1 MSVLIQSVEKKSKAY
16 RAGLRDGDILV
27 SINGNSIE
35 DILDYRFYITEK
47 KVKIGYERNG
57 KNRFALIL
65 KQEYDD
71 IGLGFSTYLM
81 DKHHRCRN
89 NCIFCF
95 VDQMPKG
102 MRESLYFKDDDERL
116 SFLFGN
122 YITLT
127 CLSEREVER
136 IIKMHISPINISV
149 HTTNPELRVKMMGNR
164 FAGDALEILNRFS
177 EAGIKMNCQI
187 VLCPGI
193 NDGDELKR
201 SVSDLSALYP
211 AVESIAV
218 VPVGLTKFR
227 DGLYPLRPFCKASSG
242 AVIDM
247 LHKMGDDNLQ
257 RFGKRLV
264 FPSDEFYLKAER
276 PLPDEVFFED
286 FAQLDNGV
294 GMLTLF
300 TSQFHGEMEHLTEES
315 INHNIHFAVA
325 TGKAAAGMFEK
336 LIDEARK
343 KWHNLECD
351 LYVIE
356 NEFFGENIT
365 VAGLITAKDLIGQL
379 KGKLNCDKL
388 LISDVMLRK
397 NENVFLDDLSLED
410 VSREL
415 NVEIIS
421 MDCEGGTF
429 LDMLIY
435 GD

>member
-1 MSVLIQSVEKKSKAY
+1 MSVLIQSVDKKSKAFKG
-16 RAGLRDGDILV
+16 GLRDGDTLV
-27 SINGNSIE
+27 SINGNIIE

-47 KVKIGYERNG
+47 KVKIEYEHKG
-57 KNRFALIL
+57 KTKFALIT
-65 KQEYDD
+65 KDEYDD
-71 IGLGFSTYLM
+71 IGLNFSTYLM

-95 VDQMPKG
+95 VDQMPQG

-127 CLSEREVER
+127 CLSERDIER

-164 FAGDALEILNRFS
+164 FAGDALNIMKRFAD
-177 EAGIKMNCQI
+177 AGIKMNCQI

-201 SVSDLSALYP
+201 SVFDLSALYP
-211 AVESIAV
+211 SVQSIAV

-227 DGLYPLRPFCKASSG
+227 DGLYPLRPFCKTSSLNT
-242 AVIDM
+242 IKL
-247 LHKMGDDNLQ
+247 LHQMGDENIKNH
-257 RFGKRLV
+257 GKRIV
-264 FPSDEFYLKAER
+264 FPSDEFYLKAQI
-276 PLPDEVFFED
+276 PLPDEDFFED

-300 TSQFHGEMEHLTEES
+300 TSEFRAELEYLKEEKIEHNTR
-315 INHNIHFAVA
+315 FAVA

-336 LIDEARK
+336 LIDEAKK
-343 KWHNLECD
+343 KWHNLECE
-351 LYVIE
+351 LFVIE

-365 VAGLITAKDLIGQL
+365 VAGLITGKDLIGQL
-379 KGKLNCDKL
+379 KGKLNCHKL
-388 LISDVMLRK
+388 LISDNMLK
-397 NENVFLDDLSLED
+397 HNENVFLDDVTLTE
-410 VSREL
+410 VSSEL
-415 NVEIIS
+415 N
-421 MDCEGGTF
+421 CEVVPLSSDGGVF
-429 LDMLIY
+429 LDTLIF
-435 GD
+435 DE

>member
-1 MSVLIQSVEKKSKAY
+1 MSVLISSVEKKSKAY
-16 RAGLRDGDILV
+16 KCGLRDGDSLISV
-27 SINGNSIE
+27 NGNLIS

-47 KVKIGYERNG
+47 NIKLEYERGG
-57 KNRFALIL
+57 KIKFALI
-65 KQEYDD
+65 KKDEYDD
-71 IGLGFSTYLM
+71 IGLNFSTYLM

-127 CLSEREVER
+127 CLSEREIER

-164 FAGDALEILNRFS
+164 FAGDALNIIKRFAD
-177 EAGIKMNCQI
+177 AGIKMNCQI
-187 VLCPGI
+187 VLCPEI

-201 SVSDLSALYP
+201 SVTDLSALYP
-211 AVESIAV
+211 NVESIAV

-227 DGLYPLRPFCKASSG
+227 DGLYPLRPFCKTSSQN
-242 AVIDM
+242 VINL
-247 LHKMGDDNLQ
+247 LHKMGDENIKS
-257 RFGKRLV
+257 FGKRLV
-264 FPSDEFYLKAER
+264 YPSDEFYLKAEM
-276 PLPDEVFFED
+276 PLPDEDFFED

-300 TSQFHGEMEHLTEES
+300 TSEFMAEAES
-315 INHNIHFAVA
+315 LKDEKIKHNTRFAVA

-336 LIDEARK
+336 LIDEAKK
-343 KWHNLECD
+343 KWHNLECE
-351 LYVIE
+351 LFVIE

-365 VAGLITAKDLIGQL
+365 VAGLITGKDLISQL
-379 KGKLNCDKL
+379 KGKLKCDKL
-388 LISDVMLRK
+388 LISDAMLRH
-397 NENVFLDDLSLED
+397 NENVFLDDVTLS
-410 VSREL
+410 EL
-415 NVEIIS
+415 SHELS
-421 MDCEGGTF
+421 CEVVPVACDGGIF
-429 LDMLIY
+429 LDTLVFNE
-435 GD
+435 